1 MVLFVVVGVVMA
13 FSLKFENTKNIIIDS
28 NAPTDKIKVKNKEL
42 MNYKIEKDISTLYG
56 NGKLNDTTKSKYLKL
71 KNIHDKFNKKSYLNN
86 KFATNKF
93 NSFNFNTIINSY
105 NQKVFVLFNEN
116 EFETKEI
123 HFGNSLG
130 EIIKSQN
137 ISIYPKVR
145 FSHNGKLIEIINQF
159 GNEIY
164 LFNVKGELIFKG
176 DYQKLIKNKNEILLN
191 VRANANGDKFIIE
204 TNKSIY
210 LIVNNHLKWK
220 TPINNV
226 MDFLISDISNKV
238 VLINKNKNSKFDIR
252 FLSLENGHLIDV
264 LENLKSVSF
273 RNENI
278 IIEKNKSYYEYSI
291 D

>member
-1 MVLFVVVGVVMA
+1 MA
-13 FSLKFENTKNIIIDS
+13 FSLKFEKTKSIIIDA

-42 MNYKIEKDISTLYG
+42 VNYKIEKDISTIYD
-56 NGKLNDTTKSKYLKL
+56 NGKLNDTTKSKYIKL
-71 KNIHDKFNKKSYLNN
+71 KNIHDKFNKISYLNN

-105 NQKVFVLFNEN
+105 NQKAFVLFNED

-137 ISIYPKVR
+137 IGIYPKVR

-159 GNEIY
+159 GNEIF

-191 VRANANGDKFIIE
+191 VRANSNGDKFIIE

-210 LIVNNHLKWK
+210 LIENNHLKWK
-220 TPINNV
+220 VPINNV
-226 MDFLISDISNKV
+226 MDFLINDTSNKV
-238 VLINKNKNSKFDIR
+238 VLINKNKNSKFNIR

-264 LENLKSVSF
+264 LENLKSIVF

-278 IIEKNKSYYEYSI
+278 IIEENKIYYEYSI